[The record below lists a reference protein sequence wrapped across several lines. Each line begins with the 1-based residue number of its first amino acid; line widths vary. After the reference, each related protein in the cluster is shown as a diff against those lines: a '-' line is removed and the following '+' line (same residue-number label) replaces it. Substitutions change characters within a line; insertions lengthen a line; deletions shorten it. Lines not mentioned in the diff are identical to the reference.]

1 MDDILNF
8 GSINYDRVYQV
19 SSFVEPGETVPVTD
33 FAIGFGGKGFNQS
46 TAIARAGG
54 AVTHVGVVGPDGGA
68 LVDFIRAEGVTAAI
82 QVSDE
87 PTGHAVIEVN
97 RDGENRILIAAGAN
111 HRFDERQIAEAL
123 RRPPCWVLLQ
133 NETNAVT
140 RIVTEAKRAG
150 HRVAI
155 NTAPATTELKALD
168 FPSIDLLIANT
179 HELRTMTE
187 LDDIDAG
194 IDALR
199 RLSPDMQVVVTLGAE
214 GSVYDYAGERTR
226 CPAVGNVQAV
236 DTTGAGDT
244 FVGYFIVALI
254 EGRPAR
260 ECLEFAAA
268 AAALCVQQHGA
279 VASVPMR
286 EAVEALLQNT

>member
-1 MDDILNF
+1 MDKILNF
-8 GSINYDRVYQV
+8 GSINYDRVYHV
-19 SSFVEPGETVPVTD
+19 HNFVEPGETIPVTD

-54 AVTHVGVVGPDGGA
+54 AVTHVGVVGPDGDS

-82 QVSDE
+82 ERSDQ

-111 HRFDERQIAEAL
+111 HRFDERHIAETL

-133 NETNAVT
+133 NETNAVAH
-140 RIVTEAKRAG
+140 IVTEAKRAG

-155 NTAPATTELKALD
+155 NTAPATPELETLD

-179 HELRTMTE
+179 HELRTMTG

-199 RLSPDMQVVVTLGAE
+199 RFNPDMQIVVTLGAE
-214 GSVYDYAGERTR
+214 GSIHDAASERSR
-226 CPAVGNVQAV
+226 CPAVRNVQAV

-260 ECLEFAAA
+260 ECLAFAAA

-279 VASVPMR
+279 VASVPTR
-286 EAVEALLQNT
+286 AAVEALLQNP